1 MGKYFSRKLG
11 KEGVIFGKGGVGGG
25 NEQLEK
31 LKSTLTF
38 IKENV
43 L

>member
-1 MGKYFSRKLG
+1 MVFTY
-11 KEGVIFGKGGVGGG
+11 FGKGGAGGG

-38 IKENV
+38 VKENV